1 MIVVTSLAEQILKT
15 SKLDCF
21 EMDDKPLD
29 CNIVVVSPWTTKDL
43 IRNFH
48 PGGLI
53 VCHFVHLFF
62 VIL

>member
-29 CNIVVVSPWTTKDL
+29 WTTKDL